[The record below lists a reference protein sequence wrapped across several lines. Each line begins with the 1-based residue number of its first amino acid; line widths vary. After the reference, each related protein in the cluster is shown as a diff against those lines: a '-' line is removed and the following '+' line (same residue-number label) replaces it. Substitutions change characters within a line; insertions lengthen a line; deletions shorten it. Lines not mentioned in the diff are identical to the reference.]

1 MANFLVENNYYQGTS
16 AIGTPV
22 IVGGVY
28 ESRAV
33 FSINASNQLEA
44 TFWATKNGDHIDSDL
59 GTASYTIYDKDG
71 NTIGITES
79 NIIADS
85 QGFYHIEAVGAEAIL
100 DLTHYTVKIEIA
112 TQEKL
117 ISSVVG
123 ITLGE

>member
-1 MANFLVENNYYQGTS
+1 MANFLIENNYYQGTS
-16 AIGTPV
+16 SIGTPV
-22 IVGGVY
+22 IVGGIY

-33 FSINASNQLEA
+33 FSISASNQLEA
-44 TFWATKNGDHIDSDL
+44 TFWATKNGEHIDSDL

-71 NTIGITES
+71 NTVGITEA
-79 NIIADS
+79 NLVADS
-85 QGFYHIEAVGAEAIL
+85 QGFYHTTPVGAEAIL

-117 ISSVVG
+117 TSSVVG